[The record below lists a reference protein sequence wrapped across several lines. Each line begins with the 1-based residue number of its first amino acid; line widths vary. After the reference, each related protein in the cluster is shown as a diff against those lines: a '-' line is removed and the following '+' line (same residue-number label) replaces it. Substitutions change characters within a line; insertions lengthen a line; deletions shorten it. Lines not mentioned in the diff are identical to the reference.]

1 MPSYFR
7 NFILCVVEKLSLSSS
22 SSPGQPLAALDSQL
36 ASAQQLL
43 LLALLGERLDR
54 GQLILQWHQ
63 RVHIVPIAFK
73 RLSISAMVIS

>member
-1 MPSYFR
+1 
-7 NFILCVVEKLSLSSS
+7 
-22 SSPGQPLAALDSQL
+22 LAALDSQL

>member
-1 MPSYFR
+1 VCGGEAVIV
-7 NFILCVVEKLSLSSS
+7 ILIVTR
-22 SSPGQPLAALDSQL
+22 AALGRARLTVGQR
-36 ASAQQLL
+36 SAT
-43 LLALLGERLDR
+43 AAAGPERLDR